1 MTIMDASEIFNK
13 AHNTNYLIIDE
24 GELKTVLDNSEI
36 IRVKDT
42 YLSDFIRVLKYD
54 EKLFVQETTFKK
66 EILIRKMDSMK
77 DADFFVQERLD
88 FYERK
93 WDGCGCKIDY
103 YE

>member
-1 MTIMDASEIFNK
+1 MEAKEIFNK
-13 AHNTNYLIIDE
+13 VLGTNFLIIDE
-24 GELKTVLDNSEI
+24 EDLKIILDNSEI
-36 IRVKDT
+36 LRVEDT
-42 YLSDFIRVLKYD
+42 HLSDFIRVIKYD

-77 DADFFVQERLD
+77 DVDFFVQERLD